1 MGLKLDLA
9 LGVLNGAVGD
19 YLVRTDNGLALPMAL
34 HLHGEP
40 VAPTRGALSAAY
52 PDATARVVVLVH
64 GLMNT
69 EAIFKMPDGRDYGTL
84 LRDDLGLTPLYVRY
98 NSGLPIADNG
108 AALSALLTAVVAEF
122 PVPVAEVVLLGY
134 SMGGLVLRAA
144 THAAS
149 ADGAPWLPLVRRALY
164 VGTPHRG
171 APTERVGRV
180 VSAVLRAI
188 PDPYT
193 RLIADVA
200 DLRSD
205 GLKDLGDAD
214 LRHEDRARR
223 TLGVGLRDPQHPVPL
238 LPSIA
243 HHLVAAVL
251 SEDRVVRALFGDAVV
266 PVSSATGWRSLGE
279 GLDASRVRVF
289 PGLSHAAIP
298 RSMAVYAQ
306 LRAWCEAA

>member
-1 MGLKLDLA
+1 MGRKIDLA

-40 VAPTRGALSAAY
+40 VAPTPAALAAAY
-52 PDATARVVVLVH
+52 PEATARVVVLVH

-69 EAIFKMPDGRDYGTL
+69 EDIFAMPGGRDYGTL

-108 AALSALLTAVVAEF
+108 AALSALLSTLLGVY
-122 PVPVAEVVLLGY
+122 PVPIGEIVLLGY

-144 THAAS
+144 THAAALS
-149 ADGAPWLPLVRRALY
+149 GAPWLPRVRRALY

-180 VSAVLRAI
+180 VSALLRAI

-223 TLGVGLRDPQHPVPL
+223 TLQVTLRDPQHPVPL
-238 LPSIA
+238 LPSIS
-243 HHLVAAVL
+243 HHLVAGAL
-251 SEDRVVRALFGDAVV
+251 SDERWVRTLFGDAVV

-279 GLDASRVRVF
+279 GLDPSRVKVF
-289 PGLSHAAIP
+289 PGMSHAAIP
-298 RSMAVYAQ
+298 RSLDVYAQ
-306 LRAWCEAA
+306 LRQWCAAP